1 MTSISEL
8 NQEEEDEVLAEDPD
22 LTAADVTNATAP
34 LPDAIA
40 VLQREKEQV
49 HAMNEF
55 LMARSSHKRRHT
67 RSTKIVRQ
75 AILNHQAGVRLV
87 KADLRKKKDEL
98 IVPFDRA
105 LNNHQTFVEGIPDIS
120 EKRMTICQNWRT

>member
-22 LTAADVTNATAP
+22 LTAADVTNATGP
-34 LPDAIA
+34 LPDAIV

-49 HAMNEF
+49 HAMNDF

-75 AILNHQAGVRLV
+75 AILNHQAGVRLA
-87 KADLRKKKDEL
+87 KPTSERRKTNL
-98 IVPFDRA
+98 MCR
-105 LNNHQTFVEGIPDIS
+105 LSGIEEPSDV
-120 EKRMTICQNWRT
+120 R